1 MRKLLFLLLAALPAL
16 LSAQDKIINDPDA
29 QSRTIGSFH
38 AIRVS
43 TGIELVMRQGA
54 VDAVA
59 VSASDRESRDRVKT
73 EVVDGVLKI
82 YYDNKNWWGNSF
94 KNRHLK
100 AYVSFKNIDKF
111 NGSSGSSTTVDGSIT
126 AGGLK
131 VVLSSGAH
139 FKGDI
144 KSTGLHVDQ
153 SSGSHAT
160 VSGEAQ
166 TLTVATSSGAH
177 FFGYGIACGKC
188 NADASSGS
196 KIEVTVNRELEA
208 EASSGGGIHY
218 KGTGVITR
226 ISTGSGGS
234 VKKNS

>member
-16 LSAQDKIINDPDA
+16 LSAQNKIINDPDA

-59 VSASDRESRDRVKT
+59 VSASDKESRDRIKT

-82 YYDNKNWWGNSF
+82 YYQNNSWWGNSF
-94 KNRHLK
+94 SRNRHLK

-111 NGSSGSSTTVDGSIT
+111 NGSSGSSTTVDGSISVP
-126 AGGLK
+126 GLN

-153 SSGSHAT
+153 SSGSNAT
-160 VSGEAQ
+160 ISGEAQ

-177 FFGYGIACGKC
+177 FYGYGIACGKC
-188 NADASSGS
+188 NADASS
-196 KIEVTVNRELEA
+196 
-208 EASSGGGIHY
+208 
-218 KGTGVITR
+218 
-226 ISTGSGGS
+226 
-234 VKKNS
+234 